1 MGSDSEEDLSLDDRI
16 QDLRQEKS
24 KSKSAF
30 TRSKNK
36 VQDALRDKV
45 APAEVRDLLA
55 RMDTAFQTAVSVI
68 EKLSSDYVLAGDR
81 ENRKLVLSEMETL
94 EAEFTKTVV
103 LTKYWTVFV
112 PSPLPLTW
120 TYRATTWTYRV
131 TVQSTEI
138 LYTRQ
143 LHLI

>member
-1 MGSDSEEDLSLDDRI
+1 MGSYSEEDLSLIDDRI

-68 EKLSSDYVLAGDR
+68 ENFHRITFSPVIVKI
-81 ENRKLVLSEMETL
+81 ENLFYRKWKPWKRNLRLQL
-94 EAEFTKTVV
+94 VV

-131 TVQSTEI
+131 TVRSTEI
-138 LYTRQ
+138 LYMR
-143 LHLI
+143 

>member
-1 MGSDSEEDLSLDDRI
+1 MGSDSKEDLNLDDRI

-45 APAEVRDLLA
+45 APAEVRDLLV